1 MHRSQDLST
10 KISQEPHPVRGVPER
25 ETGAKMSY
33 CHHASL
39 CASIVT
45 FDKEDQSEVACRIE
59 EARTGRGRTSHG
71 ICQRIARRAALKMAE
86 PLWAFPSKNRH
97 TRSAF
102 ADCPGPRRLLAS
114 SIRRQSCCRYI
125 SAVPGK
131 GDSPWLLSRL
141 LTR

>member
-59 EARTGRGRTSHG
+59 EARTGRDGVVLAMEFVS
-71 ICQRIARRAALKMAE
+71 ALRVA
-86 PLWAFPSKNRH
+86 LR
-97 TRSAF
+97 
-102 ADCPGPRRLLAS
+102 
-114 SIRRQSCCRYI
+114 
-125 SAVPGK
+125 
-131 GDSPWLLSRL
+131 
-141 LTR
+141 